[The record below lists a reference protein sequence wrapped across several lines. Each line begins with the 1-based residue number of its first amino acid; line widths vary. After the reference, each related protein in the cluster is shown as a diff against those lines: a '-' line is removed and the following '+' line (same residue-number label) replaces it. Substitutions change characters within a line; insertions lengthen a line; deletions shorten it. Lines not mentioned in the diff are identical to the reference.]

1 MSPTGKRIRGN
12 ALTDMGERSRKILD
26 SSYAPIVRDSIA
38 PLTTSRL
45 TANAT
50 YRFAPPFIAIIAAG
64 TAGFDVSVADVGIA
78 ISISELTGFLAPA
91 LGWLVDRL
99 PRRASMALGLLG
111 CITGAFVVA
120 ASPNVAVFAVG
131 LTMINLL
138 KSLYD
143 LGMAAWIADHVPYDK
158 RGRIVGITE
167 TSWALGL
174 LLGVSAMGVIAA
186 LTSWRWGYVAG
197 AVSVALTGVWLDRR
211 LRHDNAATVRRTA
224 QRQPGTQ
231 PRSATKIPRR
241 SWFVPLSMFGL
252 MGASQ
257 CIFVTFGAW
266 LADDFGVG
274 AFGLATIGFVLGA
287 VELVSS
293 LTSARKTDAWGKE
306 RSVLIG
312 AAVMI
317 PTALA
322 LALTADRMYVG
333 LVAIAILILGFE
345 FAVVSMLPLATHLVP
360 DAPGKGFGAVIG
372 AGTFGRGVM
381 SLVATAAYATIGIAG
396 AALASIFCAVLA
408 GAAIAAFGRGAAN

>member
-1 MSPTGKRIRGN
+1 MLRRTI
-12 ALTDMGERSRKILD
+12 D

-38 PLTTSRL
+38 PLSMSRL
-45 TANAT
+45 TANAA

-64 TAGFDVSVADVGIA
+64 TAGFDVSVAEVGIA
-78 ISISELTGFLAPA
+78 ISVSELTGFLAPA
-91 LGWLVDRL
+91 LGWFVDRVS
-99 PRRASMALGLLG
+99 RRVSMALGLLG
-111 CITGAFVVA
+111 CILGTFVVA
-120 ASPNVAVFAVG
+120 ASPNVVVFAVG

-143 LGMAAWIADHVPYDK
+143 LGMAAWIADHVEYDK

-174 LLGVSAMGVIAA
+174 LLGVSLMGVVTA
-186 LTSWRWGYVAG
+186 LTSWRWGYVAAAI
-197 AVSVALTGVWLDRR
+197 AVAATGFWLDIR
-211 LRHDNAATVRRTA
+211 LRHDTVATVGRRDSRDGVPPAATSMR
-224 QRQPGTQ
+224 G
-231 PRSATKIPRR
+231 R

-257 CIFVTFGAW
+257 CMFVTFGAW

-274 AFGLATIGFVLGA
+274 AFGLAAIGFVLGS

-293 LTSARKTDAWGKE
+293 VTSARKTDAWGKE

-312 AAVMI
+312 SVLMV

-322 LALTADRMYVG
+322 LALGSDYMYPG
-333 LVAIAILILGFE
+333 LVAIALLILGFE

-360 DAPGKGFGAVIG
+360 DAPGKGFGLVIG
-372 AGTFGRGVM
+372 AGTLGRGVM
-381 SLVATAAYATIGIAG
+381 SLVATLAYERAGIAG
-396 AALASIFCAVLA
+396 AALASIACSVVA
-408 GAAIAAFGRGAAN
+408 GAAIVAFARAAERDND

>member
-1 MSPTGKRIRGN
+1 VTDVGKHPGR
-12 ALTDMGERSRKILD
+12 ILD
-26 SSYAPIVRDSIA
+26 SSYVPIVRDSIV

-78 ISISELTGFLAPA
+78 ISVSELTGFLAPA

-99 PRRASMALGLLG
+99 PRRMSMAIGLLG
-111 CITGAFVVA
+111 CIAGAFVVA
-120 ASPNVAVFAVG
+120 ASPNVVVFAVG

-158 RGRIVGITE
+158 RGRVVGVTE

-174 LLGVSAMGVIAA
+174 LLGVSVMGVITA
-186 LTSWRWGYVAG
+186 LSSWRWGYVAG

-211 LRHDNAATVRRTA
+211 LRHDTVATARRTV
-224 QRQPGTQ
+224 QRAAGT
-231 PRSATKIPRR
+231 RAGSATTIPRR

-274 AFGLATIGFVLGA
+274 ALGLATIGFVLGA
-287 VELVSS
+287 VELLSS

-306 RSVLIG
+306 RSILIG

-322 LALTADRMYVG
+322 LAFTADRMYVG
-333 LVAIAILILGFE
+333 LVAIAVLILGFE
-345 FAVVSMLPLATHLVP
+345 FAVVSLLPLATHLVP
-360 DAPGKGFGAVIG
+360 QAPGKGFGAVIG

-381 SLVATAAYATIGIAG
+381 SLVATAAYATSGIAG
-396 AALASIFCAVLA
+396 AALASIACAALA
-408 GAAIAAFGRGAAN
+408 GVSIVAFGRAATTN

>member
-1 MSPTGKRIRGN
+1 MPRRIID
-12 ALTDMGERSRKILD
+12 A
-26 SSYAPIVRDSIA
+26 SYAPIVRESIA

-45 TANAT
+45 TANAA

-64 TAGFDVSVADVGIA
+64 TAGFDVSVVDVGIA
-78 ISISELTGFLAPA
+78 ISVSELTGFLAPA
-91 LGWLVDRL
+91 LGWFVDRVS
-99 PRRASMALGLLG
+99 RRVAMALGLLG
-111 CITGAFVVA
+111 CITGTFVVA

-143 LGMAAWIADHVPYDK
+143 LGMAAWIADHVEYEK

-174 LLGVSAMGVIAA
+174 LLGVSAMGIVTA
-186 LTSWRWGYVAG
+186 LSSWRWGYVTG
-197 AVSVALTGVWLDRR
+197 AIAVAVTGIWLDSR
-211 LRHDNAATVRRTA
+211 LRHDTVATVRRGRTRGDA
-224 QRQPGTQ
+224 PVHDSKMRG
-231 PRSATKIPRR
+231 R

-257 CIFVTFGAW
+257 CMFVTFGAW

-274 AFGLATIGFVLGA
+274 AFGLAAIGFVLGA
-287 VELVSS
+287 VELASS

-306 RSVLIG
+306 RSVLMG
-312 AAVMI
+312 SVLMV

-322 LALTADRMYVG
+322 LALTSDFMYPG
-333 LVAIAILILGFE
+333 LLAIALLILGFE

-360 DAPGKGFGAVIG
+360 SAPGKGFGIVIG

-381 SLVATAAYATIGIAG
+381 SLVATAAYEYSGIAG
-396 AALASIFCAVLA
+396 AAIASIVCSVLA
-408 GAAIAAFGRGAAN
+408 GAAIAAYARTGSPRRN